1 MNASVPIRKF
11 RSPMGDVMLRVL
23 MRRFSRDRRGNV
35 AIIFAL
41 SMIPCVFLVGMAL
54 DFTSAT
60 QKRVQLNAA
69 ADAAALAAVTPSMM
83 TQSTSTAQTAA
94 TNAFTAVASNMTG
107 VTSVTP
113 TITVNT
119 SGLTRTVS
127 VTYTANATN
136 AFPNVLKLLTGTSQT
151 NWPISGS
158 STSTATTSPN
168 IDFYLLLDN
177 SPSMNIAATTDGI
190 NAMVAAT
197 SAQGGCAF
205 ACHESHPSSDN
216 LGNPNG
222 EDNYTLAQNLGVVT
236 RIQNMAAATSALTS
250 TATTVGSAN
259 HATYRMA
266 VYTFNYSGTSTV
278 QSLTSNM
285 STVST
290 AASNIDVLEVY
301 NNNCLT
307 SSCTAGPGN
316 NDTDTD
322 FNSAM
327 SSINGIM
334 PSPGTG
340 SSSSTP
346 QEVLF
351 IVTDGV
357 DDKVSASCSETLSGN
372 RCQQPFDT
380 TWCTTVKNRSIRIAV
395 LYTEYLPLPTNNWYN
410 TWISP
415 WQPTIATNLQNC
427 ASTGLY
433 FKITTDGDISTAMQA
448 LFEQAVAT
456 ARLTQ

>member
-1 MNASVPIRKF
+1 
-11 RSPMGDVMLRVL
+11 MLGVS
-23 MRRFSRDRRGNV
+23 MCRFVRERRGNV

-41 SMIPCVFLVGMAL
+41 SMIPCVFLVGMGL
-54 DFTSAT
+54 DFTSAA

-69 ADAAALAAVTPSMM
+69 ADAAALAAVTPIMM
-83 TQSTSTAQTAA
+83 GQSTTTAKTAA
-94 TNAFTAVASNMTG
+94 TNAFNGVAASLTG

-113 TITVNT
+113 TITVT
-119 SGLTRTVS
+119 SSNGGLTRTVS
-127 VTYTANATN
+127 VTYTANSTN
-136 AFPNVLKLLTGTSQT
+136 AFPNVLKLLSGSSQPS
-151 NWPISGS
+151 WPISGS
-158 STSTATTSPN
+158 SQATSSTSPN

-190 NAMVAAT
+190 NTMVSNT

-216 LGNPNG
+216 LGNPGG

-236 RIQNMAAATSALTS
+236 RIENMA
-250 TATTVGSAN
+250 TATQSLTTTASTTQASN
-259 HATYRMA
+259 NATYRMA
-266 VYTFNYSGTSTV
+266 IYTFNYSGTSTV
-278 QSLTSNM
+278 QTLTSNLN
-285 STVST
+285 TAST
-290 AASNIDVLEVY
+290 AASGIDVLEVY

-307 SSCTAGPGN
+307 SSNCN

-327 SSINGIM
+327 SSINSTM
-334 PSPGTG
+334 PTPGTG
-340 SSSSTP
+340 ASGSTP

-351 IVTDGV
+351 IVSDGV
-357 DDKVSASCSETLSGN
+357 DDKISASCSETLSGT
-372 RCQQPFDT
+372 RCQQPFST
-380 TWCTTVKNRSIRIAV
+380 TWCTTVKNRGIRIAV
-395 LYTEYLPLPTNNWYN
+395 LYTEYLPLPTNSWYN
-410 TWISP
+410 TWVSP
-415 WQPTIATNLQNC
+415 WQPTIATNMQSC

-433 FKITTDGDISTAMQA
+433 FKITTDGDISSAMQA